1 MGARLI
7 VDGVPQHF
15 SNHQLVELF
24 RPFGEVICAH
34 IARDANGRG
43 LGYGVVEMA
52 SLLEAER
59 AQKALSRTK
68 VDDSLLLIFL
78 SGAR

>member
-15 SNHQLVELF
+15 SDQQLIELF
-24 RPFGEVICAH
+24 EPFGQVVCVH
-34 IARDANGRG
+34 ISRDAGGRS

-52 SLLEAER
+52 SFLEAER

-68 VDDSLLLIFL
+68 IDNSLLLIFL
-78 SGAR
+78 SELS